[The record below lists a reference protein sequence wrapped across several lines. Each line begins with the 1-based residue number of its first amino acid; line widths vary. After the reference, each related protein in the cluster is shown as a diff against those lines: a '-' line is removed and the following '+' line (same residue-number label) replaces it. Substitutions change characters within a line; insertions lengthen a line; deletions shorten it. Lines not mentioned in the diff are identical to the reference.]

1 MNGTLPLP
9 PDSFRVVL
17 LGKQATEVLVA
28 TGENCLSLPSIEIP
42 KNTRVAEE
50 CNSATAKR
58 WGITSYSLCT
68 RNIRAA
74 ADEAKPIRYIVMEAC
89 HTGTKVPPAMAWI
102 PLRSV
107 LPASFS
113 NPDDFTLLTEWIADT
128 PKPGSTRGFFAQ
140 PQSLRTI
147 LPWVEMQTAPLG
159 LCPTGEFRQ
168 LNCGPQFSLIRFAT
182 GNSAVWFKAVGE
194 PNLRELPITL
204 ALTKLFPSYL
214 PRLLGAR
221 EDWNA
226 WLTLEAAG
234 SHLSETSGFDAWT
247 TAAAALSQLQI
258 ASLGQALHLIDA
270 GCRDMR
276 ACRLRQRLTPF
287 LEAAAELMDLQTKP
301 APEPVSREQLR
312 TLGAQ
317 FEDALAVLENIDIPN
332 ALGHLDLSPGNLLVR
347 GNSCVFLD
355 WAEAFVGHPFLTIAY
370 LIEYLRRNPAR
381 QSREGEILDA
391 YTSAWRLYFEEK
403 SVNAALS
410 VAPMLAAFAYA
421 VSIDVSQYPI
431 QPDTAKLLRSL
442 TRRMKR
448 DADIFTSGKSLC
460 IS

>member
-28 TGENCLSLPSIEIP
+28 TGENSLSLPTIEIP

-50 CNSATAKR
+50 CNAATGKR

-68 RNIRAA
+68 RNLRAA
-74 ADEAKPIRYIVMEAC
+74 ADGAKSIRYIVMETC
-89 HTGTKVPPAMAWI
+89 RPETKAPPAMSWI
-102 PLRSV
+102 PLRSL

-113 NPDDFTLLTEWIADT
+113 NPDDFTLLSEWIADT
-128 PKPGSTRGFFAQ
+128 AKPVSTRGFFAE
-140 PQSLRTI
+140 PQSLETI
-147 LPWVEMQTAPLG
+147 LQWVEIETASVG

-194 PNLRELPITL
+194 PNLHELPITL

-221 EDWNA
+221 KDWNA

-234 SHLSETSGFDAWT
+234 SHLNQTSSFEAWK
-247 TAAAALSQLQI
+247 TAAVSLAQLQI
-258 ASLGQALHLIDA
+258 ESLGQALHLIDA

-276 ACRLRQRLTPF
+276 ACRLRQKLTPF
-287 LEAAAELMDLQTKP
+287 LEAAAELMDIQTKP
-301 APEPVSREQLR
+301 VPAPLSREQLR
-312 TLGAQ
+312 TLGVQ
-317 FEDALAVLENIDIPN
+317 IEDALAVLENIDIPN

-347 GNSCVFLD
+347 ESSCVFLD
-355 WAEAFVGHPFLTIAY
+355 WAEAFVGHPFLTAAY
-370 LIEYLRRNPAR
+370 LIEFLRQNPTTY
-381 QSREGEILDA
+381 SREAEALDA
-391 YTSAWRLYFEEK
+391 YAAVWRLYFDEK
-403 SVNAALS
+403 CVNAALS
-410 VAPMLAAFAYA
+410 VAPPLAAFAYA
-421 VSIDVSQYPI
+421 VSIDTSQYPI
-431 QPDTAKLLRSL
+431 QANTAKLLRSL

-448 DADIFTSGKSLC
+448 DADIFTPGKSLC